1 MKALV
6 DLRGR
11 NTKDSSCCGSPKKRK
26 YEFVQKGNFML
37 KSGSLF

>member
-11 NTKDSSCCGSPKKRK
+11 NTKASSRCESPKKRK

-37 KSGSLF
+37 QWGSLF